1 MLTCPTCQTK
11 FHPHMNNSIVGKN
24 ARNNTIFV
32 YYQICP
38 ECREPIIGI
47 KESIKGEIY
56 LNPNDV
62 ENLVLVSNRGR

>member
-1 MLTCPTCQTK
+1 
-11 FHPHMNNSIVGKN
+11 VGKN

-62 ENLVLVSNRGR
+62 ENLVLISNRGR

>member
-1 MLTCPTCQTK
+1 M
-11 FHPHMNNSIVGKN
+11 VGKN

-38 ECREPIIGI
+38 ECKEPVIGI
-47 KESIKGEIY
+47 KESAKGEVY

-62 ENLVLVSNRGR
+62 EGLVLMSSRRR

>member
-1 MLTCPTCQTK
+1 MLICPICQNK

-38 ECREPIIGI
+38 ECKEPIIGI

-62 ENLVLVSNRGR
+62 ENLVLINSRRI

>member
-1 MLTCPTCQTK
+1 MLTCPICQNK

-38 ECREPIIGI
+38 ECKEPIIGI

-62 ENLVLVSNRGR
+62 ENLVLISSRRI

>member
-1 MLTCPTCQTK
+1 MLICPICQTN

-24 ARNNTIFV
+24 ARNYTIFV

-38 ECREPIIGI
+38 ECKEPIIGI
-47 KESIKGEIY
+47 KESAKGEVY

-62 ENLVLVSNRGR
+62 EGLVLMSSRRR

>member
-1 MLTCPTCQTK
+1 MLTCPICQSK

-38 ECREPIIGI
+38 ECKEPIIGI

-62 ENLVLVSNRGR
+62 EGLVLISNRR

>member
-1 MLTCPTCQTK
+1 MLTCPTCQNK

-24 ARNNTIFV
+24 VRNNTIFV

-62 ENLVLVSNRGR
+62 ENLVLISNRGR

>member
-1 MLTCPTCQTK
+1 MLTCPICQNE
-11 FHPHMNNSIVGKN
+11 FHPHMNNSLVGKN

-38 ECREPIIGI
+38 ECKEPIIGI
-47 KESIKGEIY
+47 KESLRGEAY

-62 ENLVLVSNRGR
+62 EDIVLISNRTR